1 MILRDHSC
9 IPLPLSAYHTIL
21 WRFPSFFFPLSLS
34 YVTLSNSVISCDNR
48 DFIMALPFVD
58 DKTISK
64 TSWRHTPSPGPAEC
78 SFPRYSSHHWWQHR
92 FPETPSIMSPSLPSW
107 LPVTIP
113 VCDVFPIYF
122 FLSNRLLKLHLSE
135 FSHTPMNSKNNETK
149 LLQIILFFPSPSRS
163 STTYMFHINPTSLVG
178 YM

>member
-1 MILRDHSC
+1 MILRDRSC

-21 WRFPSFFFPLSLS
+21 WRFPSFFSPCHFL
-34 YVTLSNSVISCDNR
+34 
-48 DFIMALPFVD
+48 
-58 DKTISK
+58 
-64 TSWRHTPSPGPAEC
+64 HTPSPGPAEC
-78 SFPRYSSHHWWQHR
+78 SFPRYSSHHWWQHH
-92 FPETPSIMSPSLPSW
+92 FPETPSIMSPPLPSW

-149 LLQIILFFPSPSRS
+149 LLQIILFFSSPSRS